1 MRHFAQ
7 TKQKV
12 LMEIINVENGN
23 FSLNAEMVINA
34 NKELAEIKTFDID
47 KTTDD
52 MGNGYEWIY
61 FKNIKI
67 GNLYFFL
74 NVCFFQKKTKM
85 INFFFSESQIK
96 NQSWDNWNENEEK
109 NNQRKFEEWL
119 NKSIGNKR
127 KFSWGDISSN
137 YDSKGGGSS
146 ITINYQLR

>member
-1 MRHFAQ
+1 
-7 TKQKV
+7 
-12 LMEIINVENGN
+12 MEILNTENGN

-34 NKELAEIKTFDID
+34 NKEFAEVNSFDID

-85 INFFFSESQIK
+85 INFSFSESQIK
-96 NQSWDNWNENEEK
+96 NPSWDNWNENEEK
-109 NNQRKFEEWL
+109 TNQRKFEEWL
-119 NKSIGNKR
+119 NKSIGSKR
-127 KFSWGDISSN
+127 KFNWGDISSN
-137 YDSKGGGSS
+137 YDSKGGGTSV
-146 ITINYQLR
+146 TINYQSKKTNA